1 MSYNG
6 TVRCSYCYNTKHNR
20 RGCPQLKKY
29 IEENP
34 DSYTAE
40 TFKERAGRAKVRACR
55 YCEEE
60 GHNRRTCRDLQNDKE
75 YYRALCVSMRV
86 DALAWMKDNGVG
98 VGALVVTSRYG
109 DAPTQVSLVMG
120 ADLAW
125 ITPARADH
133 TLAAIG
139 SSALH
144 PFLSKCQVIS
154 VTNAV
159 HPSQTRS
166 VTALEVLNPVKF
178 NPASFVFPEG
188 WAEGRDFATLYDRDK
203 HFKEHDRYTT
213 RRYTLKMPV
222 EDYQKK

>member
-29 IEENP
+29 IKENP
-34 DSYTAE
+34 DSYTAQ
-40 TFKERAGRAKVRACR
+40 TFNERAKHAKVRTCR

-75 YYRALCVSMRV
+75 YYRVLCASMRA

-98 VGALVVTSRYG
+98 VGALVATSRYG
-109 DAPTQVSLVMG
+109 GAPGQVGIVRG
-120 ADLAW
+120 AHLAW

-133 TLAAIG
+133 TLPVDNPT
-139 SSALH
+139 ALH

-154 VTNAV
+154 VANAK
-159 HPSQTRS
+159 HPNEPRY
-166 VTALEVLNPVKF
+166 VAALKVLNPVKF
-178 NPASFVFPEG
+178 NAAPFVFPEG
-188 WAEGRDFATLYDRDK
+188 WAEGRDTVTLDDRDK

-213 RRYTLKMPV
+213 RKWTLKMPV
-222 EDYQKK
+222 EDYEKK